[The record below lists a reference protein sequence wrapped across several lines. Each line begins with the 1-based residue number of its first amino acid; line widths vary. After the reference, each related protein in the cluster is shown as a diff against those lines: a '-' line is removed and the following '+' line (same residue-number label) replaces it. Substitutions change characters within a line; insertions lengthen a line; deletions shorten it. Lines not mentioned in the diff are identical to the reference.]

1 MPSTPRATPDEC
13 LGTSFHS
20 NIRRHFSFSSQL
32 DISSSQSPRKR
43 MGSGGSNS
51 SVIQAPLILSR
62 YFSRR
67 NEQHA
72 TLKEHLLLLNPGS
85 NEKFI
90 GIYSPVA
97 AFWGFVFLTIPAAY
111 MYIALVVV
119 RDLCRTFPETIFLP
133 VQQYAS
139 WLAYIIKA
147 LSHVSRWVEI
157 WCCLEAIFFIGLKL
171 HIKWLQTR
179 DPLEASLSAA
189 PMMELL
195 DRSVL
200 WDRMMECEATDP
212 ISFLRGWFFD
222 QPLENISKY
231 DVRDFVAWSLFEG
244 RHQEHLTDA
253 ELRQLEQFLQ
263 EIEYRFSLSIYG
275 GSKVVSDDIEFTD
288 PADVDFDTMRNMH
301 RKPAKSESTILVKY
315 RCFYVSHLNFG
326 LKGFIFVKRLKQTIQ
341 ITSLICTKAI
351 EKRTMNR

>member
-1 MPSTPRATPDEC
+1 MTITPPSTPRDDN
-13 LGTSFHS
+13 SFHS
-20 NIRRHFSFSSQL
+20 TFRRHFSFHTPVMDLSRNRS
-32 DISSSQSPRKR
+32 
-43 MGSGGSNS
+43 GSGSS
-51 SVIQAPLILSR
+51 SVIHQAPLLLSQ

-67 NEQHA
+67 NEQH
-72 TLKEHLLLLNPGS
+72 TLKEHLLLLNPTA

-111 MYIALVVV
+111 MYIALVVL
-119 RDLCRTFPETIFLP
+119 RELCRTFPETIYLP
-133 VQQYAS
+133 IQRYTP
-139 WLAYIIKA
+139 WLSYTVKA
-147 LSHVSRWVEI
+147 LNHVSRWVEI

-200 WDRMMECEATDP
+200 WDRMMECEAADP

-222 QPLENISKY
+222 QPIENISKY
-231 DVRDFVAWSLFEG
+231 DVRDFIAWSLFEG

-253 ELRQLEQFLQ
+253 ELRQLE
-263 EIEYRFSLSIYG
+263 RFVDEVELRISLSMYG
-275 GSKVVSDDIEFTD
+275 ELQDKSNSVDDNDLSNSFDVGYEEIKLSD
-288 PADVDFDTMRNMH
+288 
-301 RKPAKSESTILVKY
+301 RKPAKRTFFENSTSIISFSHFPLVSLAIL
-315 RCFYVSHLNFG
+315 
-326 LKGFIFVKRLKQTIQ
+326 
-341 ITSLICTKAI
+341 
-351 EKRTMNR
+351 